1 MRVISL
7 GKENLDIELSVASY
21 RICGDL
27 GGGTGTGFS
36 AFAEQIYKI
45 TEEHPMPM
53 ERRIRL
59 ANILSGVPA
68 FSGDKLISD
77 LRDPD
82 FPYTTNLADINEE
95 EKKRVRET
103 ICAEWERAN
112 PGYPISFYDEEGNLL
127 CSADCRMRVLTL
139 SDACLEIHM
148 DGTIV
153 RFDGKQQKKRFMAA
167 ASSMRWLCPEERKA
181 SAEEFDEYVRKLK
194 AEYKT
199 LTRKTRPR
207 IIFADDK
214 GKKLYSVR

>member
-82 FPYTTNLADINEE
+82 FPYTTNLADIDEG
-95 EKKRVRET
+95 EKNGSGRQYARNGNARIRDMLFLFMMKRGTCCAARTAERE
-103 ICAEWERAN
+103 
-112 PGYPISFYDEEGNLL
+112 Y
-127 CSADCRMRVLTL
+127 
-139 SDACLEIHM
+139 
-148 DGTIV
+148 
-153 RFDGKQQKKRFMAA
+153 
-167 ASSMRWLCPEERKA
+167 
-181 SAEEFDEYVRKLK
+181 
-194 AEYKT
+194 
-199 LTRKTRPR
+199 
-207 IIFADDK
+207 
-214 GKKLYSVR
+214 

>member
-82 FPYTTNLADINEE
+82 FPYTTKLADI
-95 EKKRVRET
+95 
-103 ICAEWERAN
+103 
-112 PGYPISFYDEEGNLL
+112 DE
-127 CSADCRMRVLTL
+127 
-139 SDACLEIHM
+139 
-148 DGTIV
+148 
-153 RFDGKQQKKRFMAA
+153 
-167 ASSMRWLCPEERKA
+167 
-181 SAEEFDEYVRKLK
+181 
-194 AEYKT
+194 
-199 LTRKTRPR
+199 
-207 IIFADDK
+207 
-214 GKKLYSVR
+214 